1 MLVIFRFRAICL
13 FSCLVVS
20 WSMVVSF
27 GGRVFANSRR
37 VKIPRSEI
45 ARDSFSSDSFD
56 RSFMVVFRGKDLL
69 IILCWFVYGK
79 EVE

>member
-1 MLVIFRFRAICL
+1 M
-13 FSCLVVS
+13 
-20 WSMVVSF
+20 
-27 GGRVFANSRR
+27 
-37 VKIPRSEI
+37 KIPRSEI